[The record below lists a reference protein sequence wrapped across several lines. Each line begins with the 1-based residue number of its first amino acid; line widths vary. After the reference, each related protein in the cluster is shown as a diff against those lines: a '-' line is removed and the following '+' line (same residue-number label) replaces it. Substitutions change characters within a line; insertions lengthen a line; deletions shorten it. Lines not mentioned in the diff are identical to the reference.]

1 MGARTTH
8 MNAFN
13 KRELEQDTEGLLE
26 SCDFCNALI
35 INWEIL
41 NNCIVTFEGKIK
53 CKNCVKIKEELE

>member
-1 MGARTTH
+1 

-13 KRELEQDTEGLLE
+13 KQELEQDTDGLLE

-41 NNCIVTFEGKIK
+41 NNSTITFDGKIK
-53 CKNCVKIKEELE
+53 CKRCVKIDTDFE